1 MKSLGLKYDSMPI
14 SVSER
19 KSMKNKKIIGLTLL
33 SALLISG
40 CTNAYDGTTP
50 IKDST
55 NTTIRDST
63 NTPVKDS
70 TNIPIKDSTNTST
83 NTESVESENYQYY
96 PLSDG
101 TLSIAVG
108 TNRDLQYLTIPETH
122 HGKMVTQIADNGF
135 ANCTALKQINLPDS
149 INVIGEKAFL
159 GCSSLNSINISDGT
173 SVIGNYA
180 FEGCSSLSE
189 VTIPT
194 GITELGKYAF
204 KDCTGI
210 KNILLPSGITIIN
223 DGTFKNCSSL
233 TIVVIPNSIVTI
245 GESTFE
251 GCSSL
256 TSVVIPGSVTSI
268 GYAAFYG
275 CSSLTSVTIPDSVTS
290 IGGYAFEGCSS
301 LTIYC
306 VAEKQPEGWNCDWN
320 TTYLSGFD
328 RARTEWGCEG
338 GGTYLDLV
346 YRIDIINGERVAT
359 IVNYIGTESK
369 LMIPGVIE
377 GTKVVGIGNSAFSRC
392 KSLTS
397 VTIPDSVTSIGE
409 YAFYGCSSL
418 TSVTIPDSVT
428 SIGEYAFIRCS
439 SLTIYCVAEAKPEG
453 WSYSW
458 NSSYRPVVWGCV
470 GYGASDSFLYGISK
484 INNDTYAVIT
494 GYRGSD
500 TDIRI
505 PETINGVKVAAI
517 SEYAF
522 YRCSSLTSV
531 VIPDSVTSIGKYA
544 FDGWS
549 SLTIYC
555 VAEAKPEGW
564 DDNWIGFYSARTEW
578 GCEGGGT
585 YLGLA
590 YRIDIINGERVAT
603 IVNYIGTESKLM
615 IPGVIEGTKVVG
627 IGNSAFSRCKSL
639 TSVTIPDSVTSIG
652 GYAFDGCTSLTIC
665 CEAEKQPEGW
675 SYYWNSSYRPVV
687 WGCVGYGASDSF
699 LYGISKINNDTYAVI
714 TGYRGSDTDIRIPET
729 INGVK
734 VAAISEYAFYR
745 CSSLTSVVIPDSVTS
760 IGKYAF
766 DGWSSLT
773 IYCVAEAKPEGWD
786 DNWIGFYSA
795 RTEWGCEGGGTY
807 LGLAYRI
814 DIINGER
821 VATIVNYI
829 GTESKLMIP
838 GVIEGTKVV
847 GIGNGAFEGCSS
859 LTSVVIPNS
868 VTSIGDGAFRDCS
881 SLTICCEAE
890 KQPVGWNDDWNPSN
904 RPVVW
909 GYKSKP

>member
-1 MKSLGLKYDSMPI
+1 MPI

-19 KSMKNKKIIGLTLL
+19 KSMRNKKIIGLTLL

-55 NTTIRDST
+55 NT
-63 NTPVKDS
+63 PVKDS
-70 TNIPIKDSTNTST
+70 TNTPIKDSTNTST

-96 PLSDG
+96 PLPDG

-194 GITELGKYAF
+194 AITELGKYAF

-210 KNILLPSGITIIN
+210 KNILLPSSITIIN

-233 TIVVIPNSIVTI
+233 TTVVIPNSIVTI
-245 GESTFE
+245 GEYAFD

-268 GYAAFYG
+268 GYAAFYE

-290 IGGYAFEGCSS
+290 IGDNAFYGCSS

-306 VAEKQPEGWNCDWN
+306 AAEKQPEGWDDYWN
-320 TTYLSGFD
+320 GSN
-328 RARTEWGCEG
+328 RVRTEWGCEG
-338 GGTYLDLV
+338 GGTYLGLV

-359 IVNYIGTESK
+359 ILGYRGTESK
-369 LMIPGVIE
+369 LTIPGVIE
-377 GTKVVGIGNSAFSRC
+377 GTKVVGIGDSAFSGC
-392 KSLTS
+392 KSLTG
-397 VTIPDSVTSIGE
+397 VVIPEGVTSIGE
-409 YAFYGCSSL
+409 YAFEGCK
-418 TSVTIPDSVT
+418 
-428 SIGEYAFIRCS
+428 

-494 GYRGSD
+494 GYKGSD

-517 SEYAF
+517 GNSAF
-522 YRCSSLTSV
+522 SGCESLTSV
-531 VIPDSVTSIGKYA
+531 VIPEGVTSIGYA
-544 FDGWS
+544 AF
-549 SLTIYC
+549 
-555 VAEAKPEGW
+555 
-564 DDNWIGFYSARTEW
+564 
-578 GCEGGGT
+578 CE
-585 YLGLA
+585 
-590 YRIDIINGERVAT
+590 
-603 IVNYIGTESKLM
+603 
-615 IPGVIEGTKVVG
+615 
-627 IGNSAFSRCKSL
+627 
-639 TSVTIPDSVTSIG
+639 
-652 GYAFDGCTSLTIC
+652 
-665 CEAEKQPEGW
+665 
-675 SYYWNSSYRPVV
+675 
-687 WGCVGYGASDSF
+687 
-699 LYGISKINNDTYAVI
+699 
-714 TGYRGSDTDIRIPET
+714 
-729 INGVK
+729 
-734 VAAISEYAFYR
+734 
-745 CSSLTSVVIPDSVTS
+745 
-760 IGKYAF
+760 
-766 DGWSSLT
+766 
-773 IYCVAEAKPEGWD
+773 
-786 DNWIGFYSA
+786 
-795 RTEWGCEGGGTY
+795 
-807 LGLAYRI
+807 
-814 DIINGER
+814 
-821 VATIVNYI
+821 
-829 GTESKLMIP
+829 
-838 GVIEGTKVV
+838 
-847 GIGNGAFEGCSS
+847 
-859 LTSVVIPNS
+859 
-868 VTSIGDGAFRDCS
+868 CS
-881 SLTICCEAE
+881 SLTICCAAE
-890 KQPVGWNDDWNPSN
+890 EQPEGWDDYWNYSD